1 MAVPARGVNG
11 YGCFRFAALGLMV
24 AGVANRSHPIEA
36 IKRAAGASGWSDDPA
51 VLAPHLVD
59 WRGRVEGS
67 AALIVWPRTTAAT
80 VAIVVAA
87 AAGGIEI
94 VPQGGNTGLVG
105 GGIPRA
111 AGPSIIVSLARMNA
125 IAPPDSAGLTMA
137 VGAGAILENVHAAAR
152 AAGLVFPL
160 SLAAKGS
167 ATIGG
172 LVATNAGGVQVVR
185 HGTMRALVA
194 GLEAVLPSGDVLDQ
208 LDPLVKDNSGY
219 DIKQLL
225 IGSEGT
231 LGIVTRVVLRLVP
244 APRDTAV
251 AWVGVAD
258 PAAALHLLALLR
270 DRLGDVVESFELIPQ
285 AGVDLVAAHGLRP
298 PLEGAHP
305 WHVLIELTSVRA
317 DSELADALTDLLAE
331 AEVVDAVI
339 ATSDAQAAA
348 LWRLRETLPEAE
360 RRDGVAVKHDV
371 SVPVAAMPG
380 FIAAATPLIEERWP
394 GSRVLAFGHLGDGN
408 VHFNV
413 RAPAGSDSAAW
424 VDAHGPAI
432 TPVVNDLIAAAHGS
446 IAAEHGIGSLKVAEL
461 ARVGDRGKLAA
472 MRAIKAALD
481 PLGIMNPGKLL
492 G

>member
-1 MAVPARGVNG
+1 MLPHGQRRP
-11 YGCFRFAALGLMV
+11 YGGRVSSQSQSF
-24 AGVANRSHPIEA
+24 EA
-36 IKRAAGASGWSDDPA
+36 IKRAAGDGGWSDDPA

-59 WRGRVEGS
+59 WRGRVHGTAE
-67 AALIVWPRTTAAT
+67 LIVWPRTTAAT
-80 VAIVVAA
+80 AAIVTAA
-87 AAGGIEI
+87 AAGGVAI

-111 AGPSIIVSLARMNA
+111 GGLSVIVSLARMDT
-125 IAPPDSAGLTMA
+125 IDLPDRNGLTM
-137 VGAGAILENVHAAAR
+137 VTGAGAILEHVHAAAR

-160 SLAAKGS
+160 SIAAKGS

-172 LVATNAGGVQVVR
+172 LVATNAGGVQVLR

-194 GLEAVLPSGDVLDQ
+194 GIEAVLPSGVVLSQ

-225 IGSEGT
+225 IGAEGT
-231 LGIVTRVVLRLVP
+231 LGIVTRVALRLVP

-251 AWVGVAD
+251 AWAGLAS
-258 PAAALHLLALLR
+258 PAAALALLGMLR

-285 AGVDLVAAHGLRP
+285 SGVDLLVANGLRA
-298 PLEGAHP
+298 PLAGDHD
-305 WHVLIELTSVRA
+305 WQVLIELNSVRA
-317 DSELADALTDLLAE
+317 DAGLTAALGDVLADA
-331 AEVVDAVI
+331 EVADAVI
-339 ATSDAQAAA
+339 AQSEAQAAA

-360 RRDGVAVKHDV
+360 RRDGVAVKHDIA
-371 SVPVAAMPG
+371 VPVARMPG
-380 FIAAATPLIEERWP
+380 FIVAATPLIEARWE

-413 RAPAGSDSAAW
+413 RAPVGSDSAAW
-424 VDAHGPAI
+424 ADAHGAAI
-432 TPVVNDLIAAAHGS
+432 TMAVNDLVMAHRGS
-446 IAAEHGIGSLKVAEL
+446 IAAEHGIGSVKVSEL
-461 ARVGDRGKLAA
+461 ARLGDPGKLAA

-481 PLGIMNPGKLL
+481 PLGIMNPGKIV